1 MNREETPLTRPRA
14 IAARLLMV
22 LLFLLLSGPACAE
35 GEYVD
40 IVNPYIRKIPLAI
53 PYFKTLSSTPEAVK
67 NAQRAADIMSESLD
81 FTGYFKLVDR
91 GAFISDPRV
100 SGIMTNQIEYRN
112 WSAVGAELLITGGVL
127 YRGGSIEMELRLLD
141 IFKQRLIVGKRYR
154 GPATNQREIIHRFC
168 SDVVFA
174 LTGNRGIFN
183 SQISFV
189 SNGPGNKEV
198 FVCDFDGYGPRQVT
212 RTKAITLFP
221 SRSSDGNW
229 IAYTSYRK
237 GKPDLYI
244 RHLREKRGA
253 VVAKKGTNNTP
264 AWRPG
269 ALQLAASLSFSGDQE
284 IYLLTATG
292 KITKRL
298 TRSKGIDVSP
308 SWSPDGQQMAF
319 VSKRSGT
326 PQIHIMDVASGK
338 VRRLT
343 FEGNYN
349 TQPSWSPKGDMIA
362 YTSMAKGQID
372 INVID
377 TEGRQRLQL
386 THGGGDDESPSWS
399 PDGTLLVFSS
409 TREGP
414 SRVYV
419 MSAFGTDQRR
429 LLALPGQQSS
439 PEWSANFE
447 R

>member
-1 MNREETPLTRPRA
+1 MGETL
-14 IAARLLMV
+14 
-22 LLFLLLSGPACAE
+22 E
-35 GEYVD
+35 
-40 IVNPYIRKIPLAI
+40 
-53 PYFKTLSSTPEAVK
+53 
-67 NAQRAADIMSESLD
+67 

-91 GAFISDPRV
+91 GTFLSDPRI

-112 WSAVGAELLITGGVL
+112 WRAIGAELLITGGVL
-127 YRGGSIEMELRLLD
+127 YRGESIEMELRLLD
-141 IFKQRLIVGKRYR
+141 IFKQRLVVGKRYR
-154 GPATNQREIIHRFC
+154 GALNDQREIIHRFC
-168 SDVVFA
+168 SDIIFA

-183 SQISFV
+183 SQITFI

-198 FVCDFDGYGPRQVT
+198 FICDFDGYGPRQVT
-212 RTKAITLFP
+212 RTRAITLFP

-229 IAYTSYRK
+229 VAYTSYLK

-244 RHLREKRGA
+244 RHLREKKGA
-253 VVAKKGTNNTP
+253 VVARKGTNNTP
-264 AWRPG
+264 AWRPN

-308 SWSPDGQQMAF
+308 SWSPDGQHMAF

-326 PQIHIMDVASGK
+326 PQVYIMEVASGK

-343 FEGNYN
+343 YEGNYN
-349 TQPSWSPKGDMIA
+349 TQPSWSPKGNMIA
-362 YTSMAKGQID
+362 YTSMVKGQID

-377 TEGRQRLQL
+377 ADGGQRRQL
-386 THGGGDDESPSWS
+386 TQGGGDDESPSWA

-414 SRVYV
+414 SRIYV

-439 PEWSANFE
+439 PEWSANFK